1 MMTTPARTYQ
11 DLLAEMEAYAPS
23 ITAEALE
30 AVANVFRELPSKN
43 VSSDHRKALLEALT
57 NGGKSE

>member
-11 DLLAEMEAYAPS
+11 DVIAELEAYEPS
-23 ITAEALE
+23 VMATATATARAIAEAL
-30 AVANVFRELPSKN
+30 RSPT
-43 VSSDHRKALLEALT
+43 HALMADSVEALT